1 MAVRPAPADLI
12 AVEPSALGALL
23 DEPGLLRPFP
33 KAALWRITARYLL
46 KPGERARPGIS
57 PEWAA
62 LALPL
67 PSHRLS
73 GTPSRRG
80 AVDLEC
86 EPAYHSADELTA
98 RAEFFARGQA
108 TRYKVWK
115 VELSLAS
122 CLDAADSGVLDRLDR
137 LGIRLTQDHAT
148 WVPLLRAAWSKE
160 IEAIRFRSF
169 AAQARG
175 GLNYAVLKLL
185 PGSPVGEPQLI
196 AAAG

>member
-1 MAVRPAPADLI
+1 MSAGLAP
-12 AVEPSALGALL
+12 EPGALDAL
-23 DEPGLLRPFP
+23 LCEPGLLLPVP
-33 KAALWRITARYLL
+33 KAAFWRITARYLL
-46 KPGERARPGIS
+46 EPGERARPGIS
-57 PEWAA
+57 PEWEA

-86 EPAYHSADELTA
+86 EPAYLSSDELTA

-122 CLDAADSGVLDRLDR
+122 CLDAANPGVLERLDR
-137 LGIRLTQDHAT
+137 SGIRLTQDHAT

-160 IEAIRFRSF
+160 IEAIRFRSYV
-169 AAQARG
+169 AEARG
-175 GLNYAVLKLL
+175 GLNYAILKLL
-185 PGSPVGEPQLI
+185 PGALVGAPQLI